1 MQVYN
6 QDVYSLCVIVKELR
20 NVELMEPED
29 REESGEPDPQYQA
42 ILLAFINCIISDEES
57 SGKTKLRNELNGMY
71 SQLFFTE
78 Q

>member
-1 MQVYN
+1 
-6 QDVYSLCVIVKELR
+6 
-20 NVELMEPED
+20 MEPED